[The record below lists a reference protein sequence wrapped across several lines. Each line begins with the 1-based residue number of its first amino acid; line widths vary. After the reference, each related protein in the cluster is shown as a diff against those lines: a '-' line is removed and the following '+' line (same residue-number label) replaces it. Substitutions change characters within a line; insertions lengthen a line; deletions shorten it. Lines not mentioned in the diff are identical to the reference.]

1 MTSILKNSCSFNSMT
16 PKYALYNVMIQVLV
30 NAATSYSVNETA
42 RSAKVSPS
50 TAKYTLDYLYQ
61 KSMLTKHVIG
71 HTYQYK
77 ANLDNYLARQWK
89 TTLTL
94 EELDAAK
101 IVENVLNTH
110 KSILSIL
117 LYGSCAFGRDDENSD
132 IDLLVIA
139 DTDSKGK
146 KEIVS
151 QAHGTQREINISV
164 YTPSEW
170 RRKAVAD
177 KIFYEKVIIDS
188 VALYGQKPVVL

>member
-1 MTSILKNSCSFNSMT
+1 MA
-16 PKYALYNVMIQVLV
+16 PRYALLDVMVQVLV
-30 NAATSYSVNETA
+30 TAATSYSVNETA

-50 TAKYTLDYLYQ
+50 TAKYTLDHLYERG
-61 KSMLTKHVIG
+61 MLTKHVIG

-89 TTLTL
+89 TTFTL
-94 EELDAAK
+94 EELNAAK
-101 IVENVLNTH
+101 IVENILNTH

-117 LYGSCAFGRDDENSD
+117 LYGSCAIGRDDENSD
-132 IDLLVIA
+132 IDILVIA
-139 DTDSKGK
+139 DTDAKGK
-146 KEIVS
+146 KEIAS
-151 QAHGTQREINISV
+151 QAHGTQREINISA

-170 RRKAVAD
+170 RRKAESD